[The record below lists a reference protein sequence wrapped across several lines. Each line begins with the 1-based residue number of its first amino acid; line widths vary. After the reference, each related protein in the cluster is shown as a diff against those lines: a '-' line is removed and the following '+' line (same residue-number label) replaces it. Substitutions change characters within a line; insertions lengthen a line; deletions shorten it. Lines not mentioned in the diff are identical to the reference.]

1 MSLFHSTAA
10 PQPLSQEELLQLHTT
25 LTEAFSSVV
34 YFLHSLEQLDPDSVL
49 LREGVV
55 FAAVRYGEG
64 GGGGRREAEKGKGRE
79 AERERGREGRGG
91 RGRRC
96 ERMRG

>member
-64 GGGGRREAEKGKGRE
+64 GGGGR
-79 AERERGREGRGG
+79 EGSG
-91 RGRRC
+91 
-96 ERMRG
+96 E